1 MWISRWGVGFPGSRI
16 TPFVGEPL
24 SETRVPRHPTRSRPT
39 LKPAPAFPAG
49 EGIQLKGAQSG
60 RKGRPACSPQASRCF
75 LSYTRWER
83 RQWDS
88 QGAAERLQ
96 C

>member
-1 MWISRWGVGFPGSRI
+1 MWISRWGVGPGSRI

-49 EGIQLKGAQSG
+49 EGHSAEGGAVWEEGQ
-60 RKGRPACSPQASRCF
+60 AHLLSPS
-75 LSYTRWER
+75 LPLLPE
-83 RQWDS
+83 
-88 QGAAERLQ
+88 LH
-96 C
+96 

>member
-24 SETRVPRHPTRSRPT
+24 SETSPQTSNPLTPHPEALHLHSR
-39 LKPAPAFPAG
+39 L
-49 EGIQLKGAQSG
+49 ERGIQLKGVKCG
-60 RKGRPACSPQASRCF
+60 RKGRPACSLQASRCF

-83 RQWDS
+83 R
-88 QGAAERLQ
+88 
-96 C
+96 